1 MGYVV
6 LRLVKGGAPAL
17 VAMPSNNITPSG
29 PVLGSC

>member
-6 LRLVKGGAPAL
+6 FGLVKRGAPAL
-17 VAMPSNNITPSG
+17 VAMPSNNITLSG